1 MSEGAF
7 VELVSRGKKDS
18 FFIQDANKSFFGA
31 PYQRRPPSA
40 LETFYQETE
49 SPALFGQY
57 VDIEIPR
64 VGDILQSVEVRIE
77 MPSWLPA
84 DIAALN
90 KTIHL
95 DAAGN
100 YIPDIRIESSKGSG
114 RLHYGW
120 TNGIA
125 NFLITRWVLLMDS
138 IQIQEGYGDYN
149 DWQPLSDT
157 THLKAPVLNF
167 ATGTHD
173 GTESNIQRNATPPAL
188 SFKIPMVGCN
198 GIGFPI
204 AAFRNQKLVL
214 RIFMKTKELLVESGV
229 TAAGTYEICPE
240 PWGSLPIYVNGVQAG
255 VTATKYGVGQPHLRG
270 RFELIHVDDET
281 REQIR
286 TGYHEIVYTQQY
298 RQDFV
303 LDDSSWPNSVGQT
316 TSKNIRIELHGL
328 FQRLFLGLTS
338 YSKARQNK
346 YRDLSPPLYGN
357 VQEENLQFL
366 NKLAVVIN
374 NQERI
379 SPWPTAV
386 FQELSQ
392 NLQLSRDI
400 TRKLYF
406 IIFGVAPD
414 DDVGGAIN
422 LARTQKAVLALTL
435 NNILPD
441 QTGSKLTLASLMGE
455 AWNILEV
462 KDGMGKVRYMD

>member
-49 SPALFGQY
+49 SAALFGQS

-64 VGDILQSVEVRIE
+64 SGDILQSVEVRIE
-77 MPSWLPA
+77 MPTWLPS

-95 DAAGN
+95 DASGN
-100 YIPDIRIESSKGSG
+100 YTPDIRIESSQGMG
-114 RLHYGW
+114 RIHYGW

-157 THLKAPVLNF
+157 THLKAPVLNYS
-167 ATGTHD
+167 TGTHD

-198 GIGFPI
+198 GVGFPI

-214 RIFMKTKELLVESGV
+214 RIFMKTKELLVESGI
-229 TAAGTYEICPE
+229 TSTGTYEICPE
-240 PWGSLPIYVNGVQAG
+240 PWGSLPIFVNGVLAG
-255 VTATKYGVGQPHLRG
+255 VTSTKYGVGQPHLRG

-286 TGYHEIVYTQQY
+286 TGHHEIVYTQQY

-303 LDDSSWPNSVGQT
+303 LDDSMWPNALGQT
-316 TSKNIRIELHGL
+316 TSKNIRIELQGL

-338 YSKARQNK
+338 YAKVRQNK
-346 YRDLSPPLYGN
+346 YRDLSPPLYGP
-357 VQEENLQFL
+357 VVEENLQYL
-366 NKLAVVIN
+366 NKLAVSIN
-374 NQERI
+374 NQDRI
-379 SPWPTAV
+379 SPWPTTI

-392 NLQLSRDI
+392 NLQLPRDI

-414 DDVGGAIN
+414 GVGGAIN

-441 QTGSKLTLASLMGE
+441 RQTGSKLTLASLMGE

-462 KDGMGKVRYMD
+462 KDGLGKVKYMD

>member
-31 PYQRRPPSA
+31 PYERRPPSA

-77 MPSWLPA
+77 MPTWLPA

-95 DAAGN
+95 DASGN
-100 YIPDIRIESSKGSG
+100 YTPDIRIQNSQGE
-114 RLHYGW
+114 RIHYGW
-120 TNGIA
+120 TNGVA
-125 NFLITRWVLLMDS
+125 NFLITRWVLLMDTV
-138 IQIQEGYGDYN
+138 QIQEGYGDYN

-157 THLKAPVLNF
+157 THLKAPVLNYS
-167 ATGTHD
+167 TGTHD
-173 GTESNIQRNATPPAL
+173 GTESNIQRNATPSAL
-188 SFKIPMVGCN
+188 MFKVPMVGCN
-198 GIGFPI
+198 GLGFPI
-204 AAFRNQKLVL
+204 AAFRAQKLVL
-214 RIFMKTKELLVESGV
+214 RIFLKNKELLVESGV
-229 TAAGTYEICPE
+229 NAAGTYEICPE
-240 PWGSLPIYVNGVQAG
+240 PWGSRPIFVNGVQKG
-255 VTATKYGVGQPHLRG
+255 VTSTKYGLGQPHLRG
-270 RFELIHVDDET
+270 RFELVHVDDEI
-281 REQIR
+281 RDQIR
-286 TGYHEIVYTQQY
+286 TGKHEIVFTQQY

-303 LDDSSWPNSVGQT
+303 LDDYAWPSGPGQT
-316 TSKNIRIELHGL
+316 TSKNIRIELQGL

-338 YSKARQNK
+338 YSKVRQNK
-346 YRDLSPPLYGN
+346 YRDLSPPLYGP
-357 VQEENLQFL
+357 VIEENLQFI
-366 NKLAVVIN
+366 NELAVVIN

-392 NLQLSRDI
+392 NLQMSRDI

-406 IIFGVAPD
+406 IIFGVEPEG
-414 DDVGGAIN
+414 DVGGAIN

-441 QTGSKLTLASLMGE
+441 QNGSKLTLASLMGE
-455 AWNILEV
+455 AWNILDV
-462 KDGMGKVRYMD
+462 KDGLGKVRYMD